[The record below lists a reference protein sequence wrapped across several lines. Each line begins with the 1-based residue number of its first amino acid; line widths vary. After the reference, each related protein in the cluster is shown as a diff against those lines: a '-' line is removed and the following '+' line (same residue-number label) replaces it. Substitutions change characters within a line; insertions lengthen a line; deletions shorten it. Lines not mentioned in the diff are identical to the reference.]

1 MIAIRTLGLLLPLL
15 LAACLRDPGGPPNQ
29 LELEIRDVRTEAPV
43 ADAKVT
49 VRIPGRSPVEAVS
62 DADGRLTVD
71 RPGARTDITVEAEGL
86 HRYVRTIRL
95 DRGEARRVEVYLGP
109 TDTATMDDRILCVHE
124 DGIWGIDPQT
134 QAFTPLA
141 TPDGHPLDA
150 PTWHPDR
157 TRFACLERIPNG
169 TRILIRHA
177 DGRPLRTLGPI
188 SDAVDQ
194 LRWVPDGRSLVM
206 TQAAST
212 NNRMRR
218 EIRII
223 DAFTGTHK
231 DLVSAGTDQDPAWSR
246 DGKWLAWARLFPG
259 KTWEIWR
266 RSSASGHEQVL
277 LRGFNALEPT
287 WSPDGRRVVFA
298 SNHDGPWTLYEMAV
312 EAPQP
317 TRAIKLPTGAFAR
330 RPAFAPFGASIV
342 FETNVA
348 GSDLTEGTHLAV
360 LDLNRGKMRTLV
372 ENARGASW

>member
-1 MIAIRTLGLLLPLL
+1 MILMRSLALLLPLL
-15 LAACLRDPGGPPNQ
+15 LAGCLRDGSGPPNQ
-29 LELEIRDVRTEAPV
+29 LDIEVRDSVSEAPL
-43 ADAKVT
+43 
-49 VRIPGRSPVEAVS
+49 E
-62 DADGRLTVD
+62 
-71 RPGARTDITVEAEGL
+71 GARVTFRMTGRQPLEALTDAEGRVATERPAARVDITVEAEGH
-86 HRYVRTIRL
+86 HRYARGIRL
-95 DRGEARRVEVYLGP
+95 DRGESRRVEVFLGP
-109 TDTATMDDRILCVHE
+109 TDAATMDDRVLCVHQ
-124 DGIWGIDPQT
+124 DGIWSVDPQT

-194 LRWVPDGRSLVM
+194 LRWVPDGRALVL

-223 DAFTGTHK
+223 DAFTGTHR

-246 DGKWLAWARLFPG
+246 DGRWLAWARLFTG
-259 KTWEIWR
+259 RTWEIWR
-266 RSSASGHEQVL
+266 RHATSGHEQVL

-287 WSPDGRRVVFA
+287 WSPDGRRLVFA

-317 TRAIKLPTGAFAR
+317 TRALKLQQGGFAR
-330 RPAFAPFGASIV
+330 RPVFAPYGSSV
-342 FETNVA
+342 LFETNLL
-348 GSDLTEGTHLAV
+348 GQEPTEGTHLAV
-360 LDLNRGKMRTLV
+360 LDLGRGKVRTLV
-372 ENARGASW
+372 EDARNAAW